1 MRGEKGVVGL
11 GGLFFVLAVGAC
23 QGSIG
28 PYVRNI
34 ELSPEGALVF
44 ERCNVTVTDYGF
56 ATTFDYDTAACS
68 KSVMLLPSGGAQ
80 AAAAQSTP
88 KPADNSPPFPA
99 SGPPGAESPPS
110 SAQSSGVVPTPAS
123 AAPPSGPPPKGT
135 MGSMTASPSPPPPP
149 VSSGGVCP
157 EKMALLPAGSFS
169 MGDRK
174 DRVKVGRFCMDTTEV
189 SADAYALCVK
199 TGQCSAQGLNCAAG
213 ANYNTAGKGDHPI
226 NCVDWTQA
234 AAYCNSQ
241 TKRLPT
247 EEEWE
252 WAARGGASG
261 KTYPWGN
268 VEPSSQACWSG
279 FGQLS
284 GTCPVGNYQMG
295 ASPQG
300 IMDLA
305 GNVWE
310 WTSSTRD
317 SSSTERVAR
326 GGAWSSTA
334 SNYLRASE
342 RYWTQPQF
350 RFIYIGFRCVRG
362 V

>member
-1 MRGEKGVVGL
+1 MRGTKTIYGL
-11 GGLFFVLAVGAC
+11 GVFVGVLAIGAC
-23 QGSIG
+23 QGSVG

-44 ERCNVTVTDYGF
+44 ERCNVTMTDYGF
-56 ATTFDYDTAACS
+56 ATTFDYETAACS
-68 KSVMLLPSGGAQ
+68 KSVLPL
-80 AAAAQSTP
+80 
-88 KPADNSPPFPA
+88 PAGPAPLAKAPAPVDTSPPFPA
-99 SGPPGAESPPS
+99 ALPPGATEAPQGP
-110 SAQSSGVVPTPAS
+110 
-123 AAPPSGPPPKGT
+123 PPSGTMGGMGT
-135 MGSMTASPSPPPPP
+135 MSPSPPPPP
-149 VSSGGVCP
+149 PSAATGGLCP
-157 EKMALLPAGSFS
+157 EKMVLLPAGSFS

-189 SADAYALCVK
+189 TADAYALCVK
-199 TGQCSAQGLNCAAG
+199 TGQCSAQGLNCGPAAT
-213 ANYNTAGKGDHPI
+213 YNTSGKGDHPI
-226 NCVDWTQA
+226 NCVDWAQA
-234 AAYCNSQ
+234 SSYCQSQ
-241 TKRLPT
+241 AKRLPS

-252 WAARGGASG
+252 WAARGAASG
-261 KTYPWGN
+261 KVYPWGN
-268 VEPSSQACWSG
+268 VEPSSQVCWSG

-284 GTCPVGNYQMG
+284 GTCSVGTYQTG

-300 IMDLA
+300 VFDLA

-310 WTSSTRD
+310 WTSGTRD

-334 SNYLRASE
+334 STSLHAAE
-342 RYWTQPQF
+342 RYWTQPQN